1 MNVRRILGLGTTGK
15 SLTDDERKIL
25 STTPPY
31 AVILF
36 GRNIE
41 SAKQLRDLVREI
53 KSTSS
58 EPPIILIDEEGGRV
72 DRLRNLL
79 PGLPSPAQFQRVE
92 DPVGLAREF
101 GRVIGIALRYFDIEV
116 NLAPVVDI
124 GREPEAKGLERRC
137 FGTNVNEVIN
147 RAGAFIDGMHS
158 AGVAAT
164 LKHFPGIGYG
174 VGDPHYGASVI
185 HQPLEAIL
193 AEDIVPF
200 AVLGKLARSIMVGH
214 GSYPQIDEPNL
225 PASLSPRM
233 ARDLL
238 RRAAGFD
245 GLAMSDDMEMHAVS
259 DLGTYTEI
267 AERALIAGNDVL
279 LFCSQIEK
287 MPELIET
294 LEQRLTENDALRSR
308 VAEAANRAYE
318 FRKHCLDLHAQSPS
332 PVDSFETVRDE
343 AGKFLTMFEASKFDD
358 PEEGGEERREVSRT
372 PGTGKTGREEW
383 T

>member
-1 MNVRRILGLGTTGK
+1 MNIRRILGVGITGI
-15 SLTDDERKIL
+15 SLTADERTIL
-25 STTPPY
+25 SSSTPY

-41 SAKQLRDLVREI
+41 SADQLRDLVREI
-53 KSTSS
+53 KATSS
-58 EPPIILIDEEGGRV
+58 EPPLILIDEEGGRV

-92 DPVGLAREF
+92 DPIGLAREF
-101 GRVIGIALRYFDIEV
+101 GRVIGAALRHFDIEV
-116 NLAPVVDI
+116 DLAPVVDI

-137 FGTNVNEVIN
+137 FGTSVNQVVD
-147 RAGAFIDGMHS
+147 RAGAFIDGLHA

-174 VGDPHYGASVI
+174 SGDPHYGASVI

-200 AVLGKLARSIMVGH
+200 ATLGARARAIMVSH
-214 GSYPQIDEPNL
+214 GSYPLIDEPYL

-233 ARDLL
+233 AGDLL

-245 GLAMSDDMEMHAVS
+245 GLAVSDDMEMHAVS
-259 DLGTYTEI
+259 DLGSYDEI

-279 LFCSQIEK
+279 LFCSQIER
-287 MPELIET
+287 MPELIAT
-294 LEQRLTENDALRSR
+294 LEKRVSENEALRNR
-308 VAEAANRAYE
+308 VADAANRAYE
-318 FRKHCLDLHAQSPS
+318 YRKHCLDLRAQSPA
-332 PVDSFETVRDE
+332 PIDSFEAVRDE
-343 AGKFLTMFEASKFDD
+343 AGRFLVMFEASKFDE
-358 PEEGGEERREVSRT
+358 PEEGGEERRDT
-372 PGTGKTGREEW
+372 PGTGRTGREEW